1 MSASAN
7 AEWEAAEAQLLQWHG
22 SAFGRQQWV
31 GPNTVTILRDGTLT
45 MAPDF
50 DQGAHLVEKDG
61 DATVYRDRR
70 RRVVSRHDVIQA
82 LADAKQQPHKKAHRK

>member
-1 MSASAN
+1 MNTTGSP
-7 AEWEAAEAQLLQWHG
+7 EREAAEAQLPQWHG

-31 GPNTVTILRDGTLT
+31 GPNTMTILRDGTLT
-45 MAPDF
+45 VAPDF

-70 RRVVSRHDVIQA
+70 RRVVSRQDVVQA
-82 LADAKQQPHKKAHRK
+82 LVDAKQKPRGKMRKK